1 MVPVKRKS
9 TDISII
15 INVRKEQLMKKICVY
30 KSWKIYFLVINQL
43 EKHGYLWHSGHRLY
57 DFIPSEAPLYLFIH
71 KEFGMKYIT
80 FHNRLS
86 IVYNFLDN
94 IGINELLSNKAVI

>member
-1 MVPVKRKS
+1 M
-9 TDISII
+9 
-15 INVRKEQLMKKICVY
+15 EKKIYVY

-43 EKHGYLWHSGHRLY
+43 EKHGYLWRSGHRLHNY
-57 DFIPSEAPLYLFIH
+57 TPNAAPLYLVIH

-80 FHNRLS
+80 YNNRPS
-86 IVYNFLDN
+86 IVSDFLDS